1 MDQAEKQQVEELR
14 KQVLS
19 LEKQLEERTLQ
30 LQEAQQEL
38 GSLNYAISH
47 DLRSPLRNIFGFAH
61 LLSKKYGDRLQGQ
74 GLEYLEMIMS
84 GVARMGRMID
94 DLLTLSRIGRLEMKK
109 ETVDLSAMATAILQE
124 LQESQPERQTQV
136 EVAPEIKVI
145 GDRQLL
151 QAALRNLLD
160 NAWKFTKDAQPAII
174 RFGSRQEG
182 DRTIYFVQDNGAGF
196 AADQLYRLF
205 NLSSGFTWNPS
216 FPAPAWASPSSKKQF
231 SVMAAGCLPKGQK
244 EKVLPFTLPLV
255 IPEKPC
261 TTGKICPNMRRLPRQ
276 DTVLP
281 SALHL
286 QRCLSD
292 WRSIPAWQGIPFFHI
307 LCGHYRHSVFCR
319 SRTITDRNS
328 PQFRQCGLAFHRT
341 ENIPVFKLDH
351 PSGRKHRL
359 SVCLSADH
367 RHRAYLPEIAGH
379 GRGQRPGGRTPPQ
392 AGRRGDCRK
401 AKSGTGIASD
411 L

>member
-1 MDQAEKQQVEELR
+1 MDKAERQQVEELR
-14 KQVLS
+14 QQVSS

-136 EVAPEIKVI
+136 EVAPEIKVT

-160 NAWKFTKDAQPAII
+160 NAWKFTRDTQPAII

-182 DRTIYFVQDNGAGF
+182 DRTVYFVRDNGAGF

-205 NLSSGFTWNPS
+205 NPFQRLHLESE
-216 FPAPAWASPSSKKQF
+216 FPGTGMGLAIVKKAIQRHGGRVSAEGAEGEGATF
-231 SVMAAGCLPKGQK
+231 Y
-244 EKVLPFTLPLV
+244 FTLG
-255 IPEKPC
+255 E
-261 TTGKICPNMRRLPRQ
+261 
-276 DTVLP
+276 
-281 SALHL
+281 S
-286 QRCLSD
+286 
-292 WRSIPAWQGIPFFHI
+292 
-307 LCGHYRHSVFCR
+307 
-319 SRTITDRNS
+319 
-328 PQFRQCGLAFHRT
+328 
-341 ENIPVFKLDH
+341 
-351 PSGRKHRL
+351 
-359 SVCLSADH
+359 
-367 RHRAYLPEIAGH
+367 
-379 GRGQRPGGRTPPQ
+379 
-392 AGRRGDCRK
+392 
-401 AKSGTGIASD
+401 
-411 L
+411 